1 MNAND
6 KLALALIVKDYPI
19 IEVLDALQEAI
30 ENQVDELVDQEMGHS
45 DMTKEMSLV
54 AFHLEIFPRK

>member
-1 MNAND
+1 MNAQD

-30 ENQVDELVDQEMGHS
+30 ENQIDELVDLESGHS
-45 DMTKEMSLV
+45 GMTKEMSLV
-54 AFHLEIFPRK
+54 AFHLKIFPRQ

>member
-1 MNAND
+1 MNALD
-6 KLALALIVKDYPI
+6 KMQLSLIVKDYPI

-30 ENQVDELVDQEMGHS
+30 ENQIDELVDLEPGHS

-54 AFHLEIFPRK
+54 AHHLKIFPRK